1 MKILCVHCRK
11 SFESDSEKFC
21 SQKCKD
27 EYLKGLTK
35 RMDEAVKN
43 DPSHS
48 KNLSEW
54 QTLKNKQRENIMPD
68 LSDYA
73 ESNNQMWWF
82 FIF

>member
-48 KNLSEW
+48 KNLSE
-54 QTLKNKQRENIMPD
+54 
-68 LSDYA
+68 
-73 ESNNQMWWF
+73 
-82 FIF
+82 